1 MVAVFWLRAAKD
13 HASYVFHRV
22 ESASNIADGPT
33 RPDKAGCAILHA
45 LGAREVNP
53 LLHGYLV
60 RLWYPLA
67 DDVLSQD
74 DIIVGLD

>member
-1 MVAVFWLRAAKD
+1 MVAVFWLRAAQE
-13 HASYVFHRV
+13 HVSYVFHRV

-33 RPDKAGCAILHA
+33 RPDKAGCDVLHA
-45 LGAREVNP
+45 LGASEVSP

-60 RLWYPLA
+60 RLWYLLA

-74 DIIVGLD
+74 DILVGLN

>member
-1 MVAVFWLRAAKD
+1 MFPF
-13 HASYVFHRV
+13 VFHRV
-22 ESASNIADGPT
+22 ESASNIADRHT
-33 RPDKAGCAILHA
+33 RPGKAGCDVLHA
-45 LGAREVNP
+45 LGACEVSP

-74 DIIVGLD
+74 DILVGLN